1 MPIEQLLDDELVAV
15 DLQGDGFAR
24 PLKVAAP

>member
-15 DLQGDGFAR
+15 DLPGDGSAR
-24 PLKVAAP
+24 PLKVAAS